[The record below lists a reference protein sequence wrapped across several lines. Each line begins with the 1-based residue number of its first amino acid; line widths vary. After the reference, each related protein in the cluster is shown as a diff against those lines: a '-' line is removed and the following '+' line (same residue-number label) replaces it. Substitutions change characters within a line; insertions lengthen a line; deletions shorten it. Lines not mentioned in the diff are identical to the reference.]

1 MRKQL
6 NLLYISLN
14 LLILAVIIILWQ
26 LQGKLGYP
34 YKMNEIWL
42 QVGLA
47 VVSALFAM
55 VLPVWMRILAFSAYH
70 RKGQVAT
77 FRDFM
82 RFERLTII
90 SSSLAFALSPVA
102 FLFSINLWARYF
114 VAFMAIYAL
123 YFSYPSDRKM
133 NTDLKLFKLSQD
145 GTMA

>member
-1 MRKQL
+1 MKKQL

-14 LLILAVIIILWQ
+14 SLILAVILILWQ
-26 LQGKLGYP
+26 LQSKLGYP
-34 YKMNEIWL
+34 YKISGLWF

-77 FRDFM
+77 FKDFM
-82 RFERLTII
+82 LFERLTII
-90 SSSLAFALSPVA
+90 SSSLAFALAPVA
-102 FLFSINLWARYF
+102 FLFSINLWVRYF
-114 VAFMAIYAL
+114 VTFMAIYAL